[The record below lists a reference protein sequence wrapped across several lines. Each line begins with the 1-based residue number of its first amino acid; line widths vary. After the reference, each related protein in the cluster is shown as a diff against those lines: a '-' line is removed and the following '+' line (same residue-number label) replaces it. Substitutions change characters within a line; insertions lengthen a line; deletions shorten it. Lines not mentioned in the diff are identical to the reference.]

1 MPEQIRTALNQY
13 VRKIKEIY
21 GDALQKVILYGSYA
35 RGDFNADSDIDIMI
49 LVNASDEEIIEKKL
63 AISDMTYDV
72 NDLHDM
78 EIMPIVKNAE
88 HFFKWV
94 RAYPFYNNV
103 INEGVELYDI

>member
-1 MPEQIRTALNQY
+1 MRSRRLFYMALM
-13 VRKIKEIY
+13 R
-21 GDALQKVILYGSYA
+21 G
-35 RGDFNADSDIDIMI
+35 GDFNADSDIDIMI

-88 HFFKWV
+88 HFF
-94 RAYPFYNNV
+94 
-103 INEGVELYDI
+103 

>member
-21 GDALQKVILYGSYA
+21 GDALQKVILYGAYA

-88 HFFKWV
+88 HFLSGSGHIHFTTM
-94 RAYPFYNNV
+94 
-103 INEGVELYDI
+103 

>member
-1 MPEQIRTALNQY
+1 MALM
-13 VRKIKEIY
+13 R
-21 GDALQKVILYGSYA
+21 G
-35 RGDFNADSDIDIMI
+35 GDFNADSDIDIMI

-88 HFFKWV
+88 HFF
-94 RAYPFYNNV
+94 
-103 INEGVELYDI
+103 

>member
-1 MPEQIRTALNQY
+1 MPEQIKIVLNQY

-21 GDALQKVILYGSYA
+21 GDTLQKVILYGSYA

-49 LVNASDEEIIEKKL
+49 LVNASDEEISKKKIEV
-63 AISDMTYDV
+63 SDVTYDV
-72 NDLHDM
+72 NDLHDT
-78 EIMPIVKNAE
+78 EIMPIVKNID

-103 INEGVELYDI
+103 INEGVELYDV